1 MDVQRGKVALHEE
14 RLRVAADQDA
24 LQKGAM
30 ELQKKAE
37 DKLRECALK
46 QEEMDE
52 SKNDLELRER
62 KVRLN

>member
-1 MDVQRGKVALHEE
+1 MAS
-14 RLRVAADQDA
+14 DQDK

-37 DKLRECALK
+37 EKLRECALK

-52 SKNDLELRER
+52 LRNELELRER
-62 KVRLN
+62 KVRY